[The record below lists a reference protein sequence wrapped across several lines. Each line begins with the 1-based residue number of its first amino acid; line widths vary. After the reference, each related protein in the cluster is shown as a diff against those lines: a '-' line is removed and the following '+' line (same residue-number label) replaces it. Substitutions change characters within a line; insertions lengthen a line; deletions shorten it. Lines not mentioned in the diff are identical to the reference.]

1 MDFINEVYKRVSLVK
16 NQEIGYF
23 LMVNRFMKVHRVAIA
38 LESLAF
44 AELAVTR
51 KASIIAFSNYLAF
64 NPASRLKE

>member
-1 MDFINEVYKRVSLVK
+1 MDFINEVYKRVYLVK